1 MASSSGSR
9 TRSGTAIHP
18 AGLRAGSLI
27 RALLPVEVVTWTGVA
42 PLAADWRASKTTP
55 APLSQVSEAS
65 GGALGTAKVAVERPP
80 LLLHDQVPGVCG
92 ASRQSADAAG
102 RGGGDGAGGGGA
114 GAGNGA
120 GGGALGA
127 TQPPSAAMAPSTIK
141 ARRFERIAFTRLLW
155 KERRR

>member
-9 TRSGTAIHP
+9 TRSATTIHP
-18 AGLRAGSLI
+18 AGLRAASLI

-42 PLAADWRASKTTP
+42 PLVADWRASKTIP

-92 ASRQSADAAG
+92 ASRQSAGAAG
-102 RGGGDGAGGGGA
+102 RGGGGGA

-141 ARRFERIAFTRLLW
+141 ALRFERIAFTRLLW